1 MSQTFGRLLGA
12 GDPRQG
18 PLPVLLL
25 ALTVVTG
32 LVDAVSFLALGRVF
46 VANMT
51 GNVVVL
57 GFAVAGTAGF
67 SILASVV
74 AIFAFLGGAAGG
86 GYLARRAGTSRIWL
100 LSRAIWLE
108 TALVILSLALSF
120 AVAGNVED
128 ALGHYGL
135 ILLLGLA
142 MGMQNAVARRL
153 AVPDMTTTVLTLTL
167 TGIAADGA
175 AGGVPGSWRAS
186 LLRRLRAVLA
196 MFIGAAV
203 GAFLLGQAGVTAVLV
218 VAAGLLV
225 IASLAALPHHR
236 SVEPWAI
243 AG

>member
-108 TALVILSLALSF
+108 TLLVLLSLALSI
-120 AVAGNVED
+120 AVNGNVD
-128 ALGHYGL
+128 AALGHYGL

-175 AGGVPGSWRAS
+175 AGGVPGSWRTS
-186 LLRRLRAVLA
+186 LLRRLRAVFA
-196 MFIGAAV
+196 MFAGAAV
-203 GAFLLGQAGVTAVLV
+203 GAFLLGQFGVTAVLV

-225 IASLAALPHHR
+225 IASIASLPHHR

-243 AG
+243 TG